1 MIYSCENALRELV
14 QAFAVTY
21 TTVIWCASYHQGWR
35 FWLKLFS
42 AHIFTAK
49 ESFDCLLCVN
59 VCSTSPS
66 FLCVCVSALFF
77 FLPVFLCC
85 SLVWTCSV
93 SFCVSGSG
101 WRLPCLWLL
110 FAKTPRFTHCS
121 KFVVHLPTALKLASP
136 FPLNA
141 SAPPFYTYP
150 TSFLSASYLSYSPW
164 LTHAAT
170 GLNQFLFTVKMKV
183 NKA

>member
-66 FLCVCVSALFF
+66 FLCVCVSSIFF
-77 FLPVFLCC
+77 SP
-85 SLVWTCSV
+85 
-93 SFCVSGSG
+93 CVS
-101 WRLPCLWLL
+101 LL
-110 FAKTPRFTHCS
+110 FPGVNVLCVILCIWEWLKTPMPVAAFCKNPRFTHCS

-150 TSFLSASYLSYSPW
+150 TGFLSASYLSYSPW